1 MISDVQHSGNFG
13 CPVSWLWV
21 FPWPDSARLP
31 IISTFVIKMSLVRST
46 RVLLC
51 SLTENFRSSAS
62 PAKHLVHAALS
73 TWNLWFTAAPYP
85 AERKYLDCSRGLQRQ
100 SRADGSVWGNAA
112 VPMAAAHGAGEELSR
127 RLPSCFCGQ
136 STHLAKPW
144 RSPWPVTNHQSLR
157 DL

>member
-1 MISDVQHSGNFG
+1 
-13 CPVSWLWV
+13 
-21 FPWPDSARLP
+21 
-31 IISTFVIKMSLVRST
+31 MSLVRST

-100 SRADGSVWGNAA
+100 SRVDGGVWGKCSCANGSSIWSRERAQQKVA
-112 VPMAAAHGAGEELSR
+112 RLFLWTIHPPGQTLEKPMAS
-127 RLPSCFCGQ
+127 
-136 STHLAKPW
+136 
-144 RSPWPVTNHQSLR
+144 HQPPIITGPLIKVHHF
-157 DL
+157 